1 MTRLANEEEKKVDP
15 VEVECPKKITEK
27 EKEPLTATD
36 TQVIVERR
44 PRPCFKC
51 LSFAL
56 IIIAVV
62 IAVTGL
68 IQVNIL
74 QQPELPPTPQSH
86 HAFFHLKTEGY
97 KELGEVTNL
106 HWKKLQNVGNI
117 QLVDDTYI
125 YIPQDGIY
133 EINCAVQLY
142 IPKDTFLTVVTLMFQ
157 KKNGTKYEYMKES
170 SNSLEDF
177 PEHVVIQ
184 SGFTYQLKT
193 NDTIFLTMNMAKYI
207 SPNEPSSYLSITS
220 LHENHL

>member
-1 MTRLANEEEKKVDP
+1 MTRPANEEEKKVDS
-15 VEVECPKKITEK
+15 VEVVYQKKITEI
-27 EKEPLTATD
+27 EKEPLTRT
-36 TQVIVERR
+36 VIVERR
-44 PRPCFKC
+44 PRLCFKC
-51 LSFAL
+51 VSFAL

-74 QQPELPPTPQSH
+74 QQPEPSPRPQSH
-86 HAFFHLKTEGY
+86 HAFFQLKTEGY
-97 KELGEVTNL
+97 TELERVTNL
-106 HWKKLQNVGNI
+106 HWEKSRQQNVGNI

-142 IPKDTFLTVVTLMFQ
+142 IPKDTSSMVVTLMFQ

-170 SNSLEDF
+170 SNSLEDL

-184 SGFTYQLKT
+184 SGFTYRLKT
-193 NDTIFLTMNMAKYI
+193 NDTIFLKMNMAKYI
-207 SPNEPSSYLSITS
+207 SPNKPSSYLSITS
-220 LHENHL
+220 LHENLHQ